1 MTLREMKDRVLS
13 LIEEINPESEYL
25 TDDPDIQEKIN
36 YVIDMKQHEL
46 ARIKRLAASETLRVK
61 ENDQVNL
68 YEEYNDFYKLK
79 NITGVSYTLFENLV
93 TFNEDG
99 EAIVNYYRYP
109 KKIDKDTDM
118 DKYKM
123 ELSMDALEIMPYGVA
138 ADILKSDVSAQYG
151 RVYEQAYQ
159 NALQMLDIN
168 TSEGIYEIKGGI
180 YV

>member
-46 ARIKRLAASETLRVK
+46 ARVKRLAASETINVS
-61 ENDQVNL
+61 ENEQLDL
-68 YEEYNDFYKLK
+68 YDEFDDFYKLS

-93 TFNEDG
+93 TFNGDG
-99 EAIVNYYRYP
+99 EAVINYWRYP
-109 KKIDKDTDM
+109 KLITKETDM

-123 ELSMDALEIMPYGVA
+123 ELSRDVLEIMPYGVA

-159 NALQMLDIN
+159 QALQILDVN
-168 TSEGIYEIKGGI
+168 TSNGIYEIKGGI

>member
-25 TDDPDIQEKIN
+25 TEDPDIQEKIN

-46 ARIKRLAASETLRVK
+46 ARYKRLAATEQINVK
-61 ENDQVNL
+61 ENEQLNL
-68 YEEYNDFYKLK
+68 YEEFDDFYKLK
-79 NITGVSYTLFENLV
+79 NITGVTYTLFENLV

-99 EAIVNYYRYP
+99 EAIINYYRYP
-109 KKIDKDTDM
+109 KLITKDTDM

-123 ELSMDALEIMPYGVA
+123 ELSRDVLEIMPYGVA

-159 NALQMLDIN
+159 QALQTLDVN
-168 TSEGIYEIKGGI
+168 TTEGIYEIKGGI

>member
-46 ARIKRLAASETLRVK
+46 ARVKRLAVSEKIKVK
-61 ENDQVNL
+61 KDSQSDL
-68 YEEYNDFYKLK
+68 YEDYDNFYKLK
-79 NITGVSYTLFENLV
+79 NITGVSYELFDNIV

-99 EAIVNYYRYP
+99 EGIINYYRYP
-109 KKIDKDTDM
+109 KLITKDTDM

-123 ELSMDALEIMPYGVA
+123 ELSRDVLEIMPYGVA
-138 ADILKSDVSAQYG
+138 ADLLKSDVSSQYG
-151 RVYEQAYQ
+151 SIYAARYREMLQ
-159 NALQMLDIN
+159 NLD
-168 TSEGIYEIKGGI
+168 TRYGTGAVTLDGGI
-180 YV
+180 EV

>member
-13 LIEEINPESEYL
+13 LIEEINPDSEYL

-46 ARIKRLAASETLRVK
+46 ARIKRLAASETIKVK
-61 ENDQVNL
+61 EKDQVDL
-68 YEEYNDFYKLK
+68 YDEFSDFYKLK
-79 NITGVSYTLFENLV
+79 NITGVTYTLFENLV
-93 TFNEDG
+93 TFDEDG
-99 EAIVNYYRYP
+99 EATINYYRYP
-109 KKIDKDTDM
+109 KLITKETDM

-123 ELSMDALEIMPYGVA
+123 ELSRDVLEIMPYGVA
-138 ADILKSDVSAQYG
+138 ADVLKSDVSAQYG

-159 NALQMLDIN
+159 NALQMLDVN

>member
-123 ELSMDALEIMPYGVA
+123 ELSMDVLEIMPYGVA

>member
-1 MTLREMKDRVLS
+1 MTLREMKARVLS

-123 ELSMDALEIMPYGVA
+123 ELSMDVLEIMPYGVA

>member
-36 YVIDMKQHEL
+36 FVIDMKQHEL
-46 ARIKRLAASETLRVK
+46 ARIKRLAASEKITATK
-61 ENDQVNL
+61 DKQIDL
-68 YEEYNDFYKLK
+68 YDEYDNFYKLK
-79 NITGVSYTLFENLV
+79 NISGVSYTLFENLV

-99 EAIVNYYRYP
+99 EAIVNYWRYP
-109 KKIDKDTDM
+109 KKIDKETDM

-159 NALQMLDIN
+159 NALQMLDVA
-168 TSEGIYEIKGGI
+168 TSDGIFEIKGEI

>member
-46 ARIKRLAASETLRVK
+46 ARIKRLAASEKMNVTA
-61 ENDQVNL
+61 DSQIDL
-68 YEEYNDFYKLK
+68 YDEYSDFYKLK
-79 NITGVSYTLFENLV
+79 NISGVSYTLFDNLV
-93 TFNEDG
+93 TFESDG
-99 EAIVNYYRYP
+99 EATINYWRYP
-109 KKIDKDTDM
+109 KLITKDTDM
-118 DKYKM
+118 DTYKM
-123 ELSMDALEIMPYGVA
+123 ELSRDVLEIMPYGVA

-151 RVYEQAYQ
+151 RIYEEAYQ
-159 NALQMLDIN
+159 RALQILDIN
-168 TSEGIYEIKGGI
+168 TSDGIYEIKGGI

>member
-46 ARIKRLAASETLRVK
+46 ARIKRLAASEKMNVTA
-61 ENDQVNL
+61 DSQIDL
-68 YEEYNDFYKLK
+68 YDEFNDFFKLK
-79 NITGVSYTLFENLV
+79 NITGVSYTLFDNLV
-93 TFNEDG
+93 TFEGDG
-99 EAIVNYYRYP
+99 EATINYWRYP
-109 KKIDKDTDM
+109 KLITKNTDM

-123 ELSMDALEIMPYGVA
+123 ELSRDVLEIMPYGVA

-151 RVYEQAYQ
+151 RIYEEAYQ
-159 NALQMLDIN
+159 RALQMLDIN
-168 TSEGIYEIKGGI
+168 TSDGIYEIKGGI

>member
-46 ARIKRLAASETLRVK
+46 ARVKRLAASDTIRAREGEQT
-61 ENDQVNL
+61 NL
-68 YEEYNDFYKLK
+68 YDEYSDFYKLK
-79 NITGVSYTLFENLV
+79 NITGVRYELFDNLV
-93 TFNEDG
+93 TFLEDG
-99 EAIVNYYRYP
+99 EATINYWRYP
-109 KKIDKDTDM
+109 KLITKDTDM

-123 ELSMDALEIMPYGVA
+123 ELSRDVLEIMPYGVA

-159 NALQMLDIN
+159 QALQVLDVN
-168 TSEGIYEIKGGI
+168 TSEGIYEIKHEI
-180 YV
+180 YI

>member
-46 ARIKRLAASETLRVK
+46 ARVKRLAASDIIETK
-61 ENDQVNL
+61 ENQQIDL
-68 YEEYNDFYKLK
+68 YEEYDDFYKLK
-79 NITGVSYTLFENLV
+79 NITGVSYTLFDNLV
-93 TFNEDG
+93 TFNEEG
-99 EAIVNYYRYP
+99 EAIVNYWRYP
-109 KKIDKDTDM
+109 KLITKDTDM

-123 ELSMDALEIMPYGVA
+123 ELSRDVLEIMPYGVA

-151 RVYEQAYQ
+151 RIYEEAYQ
-159 NALQMLDIN
+159 RALQILDVN
-168 TSEGIYEIKGGI
+168 TSEGIYEIKGEI

>member
-46 ARIKRLAASETLRVK
+46 ARVKRLAVSEKIKVK
-61 ENDQVNL
+61 KDSQSDL
-68 YEEYNDFYKLK
+68 YEDYDNFYKLK
-79 NITGVSYTLFENLV
+79 NITGVSYELFDNIV

-99 EAIVNYYRYP
+99 EGIINYYRYP
-109 KKIDKDTDM
+109 KLITKDTDM

-123 ELSMDALEIMPYGVA
+123 ELSRDVLEIMPYGVA
-138 ADILKSDVSAQYG
+138 ADLLKSDVSAQYG

-159 NALQMLDIN
+159 TALQNLDVS
-168 TSEGIYEIKGGI
+168 TSDGIYEIVGGI

>member
-46 ARIKRLAASETLRVK
+46 ARIKRLAASEKINVSEDEQL
-61 ENDQVNL
+61 DL
-68 YEEYNDFYKLK
+68 YDEFNDFYKLK

-93 TFNEDG
+93 TFNEEG
-99 EAIVNYYRYP
+99 EATINYYRYP
-109 KKIDKDTDM
+109 KLITKETDM

-123 ELSMDALEIMPYGVA
+123 ELSRDVLEIMPYGVA

-159 NALQMLDIN
+159 QALQMLDIN
-168 TSEGIYEIKGGI
+168 TSDGIYEIKGGI

>member
-13 LIEEINPESEYL
+13 LIEEINPDSEYL
-25 TDDPDIQEKIN
+25 TDDPDIIEKIN

-46 ARIKRLAASETLRVK
+46 ARYKRLAASEKVKVK
-61 ENDQVNL
+61 ENEQLDL
-68 YEEYNDFYKLK
+68 YDEFDDFYKLK
-79 NITGVSYTLFENLV
+79 NITGVRYTLFENLV
-93 TFNEDG
+93 TFNESG
-99 EAIVNYYRYP
+99 EAIINYYRYP
-109 KKIDKDTDM
+109 KLITKDTNM

-123 ELSMDALEIMPYGVA
+123 ELSRDVLEIMPYGVA

-159 NALQMLDIN
+159 QALQMLDVN

>member
-46 ARIKRLAASETLRVK
+46 ARVKRLAASEKVSVSEGQQL
-61 ENDQVNL
+61 DL
-68 YEEYNDFYKLK
+68 YDEFDDFYKLK
-79 NITGVSYTLFENLV
+79 NITGVTYTLFENLV
-93 TFNEDG
+93 TFESEG
-99 EAIVNYYRYP
+99 EALINYYRYP
-109 KKIDKDTDM
+109 KLINKETDM

-123 ELSMDALEIMPYGVA
+123 ELSRDVLEIMPYGVA
-138 ADILKSDVSAQYG
+138 ADLLKSDVSAQYG

>member
-25 TDDPDIQEKIN
+25 TDDPDIKEKIN

-46 ARIKRLAASETLRVK
+46 ARIKKLAASEKVK
-61 ENDQVNL
+61 VKADEQLDL
-68 YEEYNDFYKLK
+68 YDEFNDFYKLK
-79 NITGVSYTLFENLV
+79 NITGVSYTLFENLI

-99 EAIVNYYRYP
+99 EATINYYRYP
-109 KKIDKDTDM
+109 KLITKDTDM

-123 ELSMDALEIMPYGVA
+123 ELSMDVLEIMPYGVA

-159 NALQMLDIN
+159 QALQMLDIN
-168 TSEGIYEIKGGI
+168 TTDGIYEIKGGI

>member
-46 ARIKRLAASETLRVK
+46 ARIKRLAATDKLNVVK
-61 ENDQVNL
+61 DSQIDL
-68 YEEYNDFYKLK
+68 YDEYDDFYKLK
-79 NITGVSYTLFENLV
+79 NITGVSYTMFENII
-93 TFNEDG
+93 TFNSDG
-99 EAIVNYYRYP
+99 EAIINYYRYP
-109 KKIDKDTDM
+109 KLITKETDM

-123 ELSMDALEIMPYGVA
+123 ELSRDVLEIMPYGVA
-138 ADILKSDVSAQYG
+138 ADLLKSDVSAQYG
-151 RVYEQAYQ
+151 KVYEQAYQ

-168 TSEGIYEIKGGI
+168 TSDGIYEIVGGI

>member
-25 TDDPDIQEKIN
+25 TDDPDIKEKIN

-46 ARIKRLAASETLRVK
+46 ARIKKLAASEKVK
-61 ENDQVNL
+61 VKADEQLDL
-68 YEEYNDFYKLK
+68 YDEFNDFYKLK
-79 NITGVSYTLFENLV
+79 NITGVSYTLFENLI

-99 EAIVNYYRYP
+99 EATINYYRYP
-109 KKIDKDTDM
+109 KLITKDTDM

-123 ELSMDALEIMPYGVA
+123 ELSMDVLEIMPYGVA

-159 NALQMLDIN
+159 QALQMLDIN
-168 TSEGIYEIKGGI
+168 TTDGIYEIKGGI
-180 YV
+180 YL

>member
-25 TDDPDIQEKIN
+25 TDDPDIKEKIN

-123 ELSMDALEIMPYGVA
+123 ELSMDVLEIMPYGVA
-138 ADILKSDVSAQYG
+138 ADVLKSDVSAQYG

>member
-46 ARIKRLAASETLRVK
+46 ARVKRLAATDTFNVK
-61 ENDQVNL
+61 KNSQTDL
-68 YEEYNDFYKLK
+68 YEDYPDFYKLK
-79 NITGVSYTLFENLV
+79 NITGVSYTLFDNLV
-93 TFNEDG
+93 TFEEDG
-99 EAIVNYYRYP
+99 EATINYWRYP
-109 KKIDKDTDM
+109 KLITKDTDM

-123 ELSMDALEIMPYGVA
+123 ELSRDVLEIMPYGVA

-159 NALQMLDIN
+159 NALQVLDVN

>member
-1 MTLREMKDRVLS
+1 MYD
-13 LIEEINPESEYL
+13 
-25 TDDPDIQEKIN
+25 
-36 YVIDMKQHEL
+36 
-46 ARIKRLAASETLRVK
+46 
-61 ENDQVNL
+61 
-68 YEEYNDFYKLK
+68 EYNDFYKLK
-79 NITGVSYTLFENLV
+79 NISGVSYTLFENLV
-93 TFNEDG
+93 TFEEDG
-99 EAIVNYYRYP
+99 EAIVNYWRYP

-159 NALQMLDIN
+159 NALQMLDVT
-168 TSEGIYEIKGGI
+168 TSDGIFEIKGGI

>member
-13 LIEEINPESEYL
+13 LIEEVNPESEYL
-25 TDDPDIQEKIN
+25 TDDPDIKEKIN

-46 ARIKRLAASETLRVK
+46 ARIKRLAATDTFKVK
-61 ENDQVNL
+61 KDNQTDL
-68 YEEYNDFYKLK
+68 YEDYPDFYKLK

-99 EAIVNYYRYP
+99 VATINYYRYP
-109 KKIDKDTDM
+109 KLITKDTDM

-123 ELSMDALEIMPYGVA
+123 ELSRDVLEIMPYGVA

-159 NALQMLDIN
+159 QALQMLDVN
-168 TSEGIYEIKGGI
+168 TSDGIYEIKGGI